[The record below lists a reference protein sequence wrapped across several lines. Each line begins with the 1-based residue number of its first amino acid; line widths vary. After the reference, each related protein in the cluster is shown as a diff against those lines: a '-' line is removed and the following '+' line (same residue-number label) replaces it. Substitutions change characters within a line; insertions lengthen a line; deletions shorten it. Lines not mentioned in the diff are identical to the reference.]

1 MAITYIECDGNIAN
15 NLEAFERIIK
25 CMHDA
30 GVGYGSI
37 NHPVDRD
44 PVCGYVGIIGDTC
57 PRCGR
62 KTGEALTEEQL
73 EELRRKYGKR
83 AIPTKCC

>member
-1 MAITYIECDGNIAN
+1 
-15 NLEAFERIIK
+15 
-25 CMHDA
+25 MHDA

-44 PVCGYVGIIGDTC
+44 PVCGYVGVINDVC

-62 KTGEALTEEQL
+62 HEGESISPERLA
-73 EELRRKYGKR
+73 ELKKMYPD
-83 AIPTKCC
+83 IPVFQGIE

>member
-1 MAITYIECDGNIAN
+1 MELDGDTAD
-15 NLEAFERIIK
+15 NLEAFMAVVR

-44 PVCGYVGIIGDTC
+44 PVCGFVGIIKDEC

-62 KTGEALTEEQL
+62 HEGEAVPPEKL
-73 EELRRKYGKR
+73 EELRKQYPYMMEIYGYQ
-83 AIPTKCC
+83 